1 MLPPMTGEETLM
13 MPYAS
18 TVIGVLK
25 AALRLVETCCHIP
38 ETSPALQ
45 RLREAVH
52 EVTTELEV
60 IAKKEPPHQAV
71 LPADGN
77 FYKAG

>member
-25 AALRLVETCCHIP
+25 AALRLTETCCHIP
-38 ETSPALQ
+38 ETSTALQ
-45 RLREAVH
+45 RLRKPFH
-52 EVTTELEV
+52 EVTAELELA
-60 IAKKEPPHQAV
+60 AKREPHQDDIK
-71 LPADGN
+71 PADVN

>member
-1 MLPPMTGEETLM
+1 

-38 ETSPALQ
+38 ESSPALQ
-45 RLREAVH
+45 KLREAVH
-52 EVTTELEV
+52 EVTAELEV
-60 IAKKEPPHQAV
+60 IAKKEPPHEFKS
-71 LPADGN
+71 ADRD
-77 FYKAG
+77 FFKTR

>member
-1 MLPPMTGEETLM
+1 MV

-18 TVIGVLK
+18 TVIGAPR

-38 ETSPALQ
+38 ETSPSLQ
-45 RLREAVH
+45 KLREAVH
-52 EVTTELEV
+52 EVTAELEV
-60 IAKKEPPHQAV
+60 IAKKEPGRDAF

-77 FYKAG
+77 FYKAD

>member
-1 MLPPMTGEETLM
+1 MTGEATVV

-38 ETSPALQ
+38 ETSPSLQ
-45 RLREAVH
+45 KLREAVH
-52 EVTTELEV
+52 EVTAELEV
-60 IAKKEPPHQAV
+60 IAKKEPSHDAV
-71 LPADGN
+71 LPAHGN
-77 FYKAG
+77 FYKTE

>member
-1 MLPPMTGEETLM
+1 MS

-25 AALRLVETCCHIP
+25 ASLRLVESCCHIP

-45 RLREAVH
+45 KLREAVH
-52 EVTTELEV
+52 DVTAELEV
-60 IAKKEPPHQAV
+60 VARKEPRSELVQ
-71 LPADGN
+71 PAGED
-77 FYKAG
+77 FYQKQG

>member
-1 MLPPMTGEETLM
+1 M

-45 RLREAVH
+45 KLREAVH
-52 EVTTELEV
+52 EVTAELEV
-60 IAKKEPPHQAV
+60 IAKKEPGHDAV
-71 LPADGN
+71 LPSEGN
-77 FYKAG
+77 FTKTG

>member
-1 MLPPMTGEETLM
+1 M

-25 AALRLVETCCHIP
+25 ATLHLVENCCHIP

-45 RLREAVH
+45 KLHEAVH
-52 EVTTELEV
+52 EVATELEV
-60 IAKKEPPHQAV
+60 IAKKETRSEGV
-71 LPADGN
+71 VPADEN